1 MLALG
6 ETLNTP
12 QLLRTTVLSP
22 NNTYNR
28 TIFLSLSLSLQPIVL
43 IPITYPDRRALLAR
57 KHSVLLLQL

>member
-28 TIFLSLSLSLQPIVL
+28 TIFLSLSLSLWRP
-43 IPITYPDRRALLAR
+43 PPPDEYR
-57 KHSVLLLQL
+57 